1 MGVSEEGLGEDEIVV
16 GRSVSVSVATGVS
29 EVLLGVDVVADVG
42 VGGGMLLSE
51 VGYDV
56 GVEIGTLSVVVP
68 ASEGADVV
76 GINVGGPHG
85 SV

>member
-1 MGVSEEGLGEDEIVV
+1 
-16 GRSVSVSVATGVS
+16 
-29 EVLLGVDVVADVG
+29 VDVVADVG
-42 VGGGMLLSE
+42 VGEGMLLSE